1 MKNIN
6 VIYVDG
12 VCNLCNGFVKLVH
25 KNNNNNLF
33 FSTLQKSE
41 YKKYNLKSVV
51 FKENNNIYMGHEAIQ
66 RILILMNKP
75 FNFLLN
81 FRNDADM
88 PLYNSNLYVMDPILK
103 EANLSGFNYIFDG
116 LDGDVVIS
124 HGYDELSHLARNFK
138 FKSFFSLYEMT
149 CSKLKRKPNYIGE

>member
-75 FNFLLN
+75 FNFLGYLLKLLPN
-81 FRNDADM
+81 FFSEF
-88 PLYNSNLYVMDPILK
+88 LYNVI
-103 EANLSGFNYIFDG
+103 ANHRYKLFGKKDNC
-116 LDGDVVIS
+116 
-124 HGYDELSHLARNFK
+124 ELPTEIEKKYF
-138 FKSFFSLYEMT
+138 
-149 CSKLKRKPNYIGE
+149 I